1 MNKLL
6 ATLACLSFLT
16 LATGCGRADIG
27 DSCDRP
33 GNPDEC
39 VSEAMCTQNANGSAT
54 CLRRCIDDTQCAA
67 TEACNGVASTNIK
80 TCQPK

>member
-6 ATLACLSFLT
+6 VMLACLSFVT
-16 LATGCGRADIG
+16 LGTACGRADIG

-33 GNPDEC
+33 GNADEC
-39 VSEAMCTQNANGSAT
+39 VDAAMCTQTANGAR
-54 CLRRCIDDTQCAA
+54 CLPRCVDDTQCAA